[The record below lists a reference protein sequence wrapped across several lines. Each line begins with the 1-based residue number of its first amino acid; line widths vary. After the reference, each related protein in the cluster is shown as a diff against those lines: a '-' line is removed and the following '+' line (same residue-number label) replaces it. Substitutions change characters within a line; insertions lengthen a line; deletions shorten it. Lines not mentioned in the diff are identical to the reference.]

1 MVTFL
6 SISCLLA
13 LLLCLFDSSEALL
26 TPSSAQQNMSRVGN
40 RHHHPYISTRHVSK
54 TTPSN
59 HISRREGKRSHHQ
72 SSTSLA
78 AADERKPW
86 ELFRF
91 ISQSS
96 KFVTLPPLPFAAKNP
111 VKRKVGVGETIWEAG
126 NPNNFFNFA
135 PLDDVV
141 MGGASN
147 SNIDNNTGTWSGK
160 VTDANNGGF
169 VGVRSTPFQGG
180 SLSLDMSQCK
190 GIEIR
195 FRRGNGKR
203 FKFVVRDSTEF
214 NGICWTTSFDAKA
227 NGSVRI
233 PFSSQVPTVFA
244 KTVSGASFNVDE
256 VVGLQFAYSKF
267 EYDGKL
273 NNNFDV
279 GDFALQIVE
288 LKTY

>member
-1 MVTFL
+1 
-6 SISCLLA
+6 
-13 LLLCLFDSSEALL
+13 
-26 TPSSAQQNMSRVGN
+26 
-40 RHHHPYISTRHVSK
+40 VSK
-54 TTPSN
+54 TTTSN
-59 HISRREGKRSHHQ
+59 LISRREKRR
-72 SSTSLA
+72 SSTILA

-86 ELFRF
+86 EVLRF

-96 KFVTLPPLPFAAKNP
+96 KFVTLPPLPFAASP
-111 VKRKVGVGETIWEAG
+111 VKRKMGAGEFGLMHSPLLLQSRDETSNNLPKHPHSLNIGEIIWEAG
-126 NPNNFFNFA
+126 SSNNFFNFA

-141 MGGASN
+141 MGGASS
-147 SNIDNNTGTWSGK
+147 SNVDNNTGIWTGK
-160 VTDANNGGF
+160 VTEANNGGF

-180 SLSLDMSQCK
+180 SLSLDMTECK

-195 FRRGNGKR
+195 FRQGNGKR
-203 FKFVVRDSTEF
+203 FKFVVRDSTDF

-244 KTVSGASFNVDE
+244 KTVSGSSFNVKD

-273 NNNFDV
+273 NPNFEV
-279 GDFALQIVE
+279 GDFSLQIVE
-288 LKTY
+288 LRTY

>member
-1 MVTFL
+1 
-6 SISCLLA
+6 
-13 LLLCLFDSSEALL
+13 
-26 TPSSAQQNMSRVGN
+26 
-40 RHHHPYISTRHVSK
+40 
-54 TTPSN
+54 
-59 HISRREGKRSHHQ
+59 
-72 SSTSLA
+72 
-78 AADERKPW
+78 
-86 ELFRF
+86 
-91 ISQSS
+91 
-96 KFVTLPPLPFAAKNP
+96 
-111 VKRKVGVGETIWEAG
+111 
-126 NPNNFFNFA
+126 
-135 PLDDVV
+135 
-141 MGGASN
+141 MGGASS
-147 SNIDNNTGTWSGK
+147 SNIDNNTGIWTGK

-180 SLSLDMSQCK
+180 SLSLDMSECE

-195 FRRGNGKR
+195 FRQGNGKR
-203 FKFVVRDSTEF
+203 FKFVVRDSTDF

-244 KTVSGASFNVDE
+244 KTVSGASLNVND

-273 NNNFDV
+273 NENFDV

>member
-1 MVTFL
+1 
-6 SISCLLA
+6 
-13 LLLCLFDSSEALL
+13 
-26 TPSSAQQNMSRVGN
+26 MSRVGHIQYY
-40 RHHHPYISTRHVSK
+40 RLQISARHVSAIA
-54 TTPSN
+54 PSN
-59 HISRREGKRSHHQ
+59 NIVSRGGKRSHHQ
-72 SSTSLA
+72 SNTSLA
-78 AADERKPW
+78 ATDERKPW

-96 KFVTLPPLPFAAKNP
+96 KFFTLPSLPFAKSP
-111 VKRKVGVGETIWEAG
+111 VKTGETIWAAG
-126 NPNNFFNFA
+126 YPNNFFNFA

-141 MGGASN
+141 MGGASS
-147 SNIDNNTGTWSGK
+147 SNIDNNTGMWTGK

-180 SLSLDMSQCK
+180 SLSLDLCECK

-214 NGICWTTSFDAKA
+214 NGICWTTSFDAKE
-227 NGSVRI
+227 NGTVRI
-233 PFSSQVPTVFA
+233 PFSGQAPTIFA
-244 KTVSGASFNVDE
+244 KTISGATFKVSE

-273 NNNFDV
+273 NENFDV